1 MVTVLSTKTVKH
13 GKYTFIFELVSF
25 DSGWDGFS
33 DKWVRSESCLLFS
46 GERGTTWDCNW
57 YAVGE
62 YLTVEQAQQDFDR
75 DVNAFDVGLSVKVD
89 YNNICTIYDELLMT
103 LDYSYDDEQSTEEL
117 LEWLLIGEVNMQYLQ
132 DKANE
137 KRLEMLEN
145 LQ

>member
-33 DKWVRSESCLLFS
+33 DKWTRSASGPIV
-46 GERGTTWDCNW
+46 GERGTTWACNW
-57 YAVGE
+57 YTVGKD
-62 YLTVEQAQQDFDR
+62 LTVEQAQQDFDR

-89 YNNICTIYDELLMT
+89 YNNICTIYDELLIT